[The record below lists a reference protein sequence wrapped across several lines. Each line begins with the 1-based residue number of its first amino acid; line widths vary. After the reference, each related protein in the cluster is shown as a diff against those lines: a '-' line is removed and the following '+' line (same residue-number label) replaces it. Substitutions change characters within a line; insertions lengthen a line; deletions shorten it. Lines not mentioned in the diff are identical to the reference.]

1 MADAQTEDSRCLTS
15 FLHTLHFD
23 IFRSS
28 CNFKNYYHGQLCCVS
43 YKFPKVYIDG
53 PNGAPTQHYRKY
65 DILLLIGLAIRATPF
80 ISELKNMLNNLKS
93 NKVIFLDNALCIPLR
108 NSRIINSSELTELVK
123 HEVKSIHGSEIGN
136 LRYNGSRGPSST
148 RSLESK
154 DLSNGSKKL
163 WMRLLSLGYLQKPR
177 CICLNHSARAGRVPA
192 TSIITSLLGW

>member
-1 MADAQTEDSRCLTS
+1 VADAQTEDSRCLTS

-23 IFRSS
+23 VFRSS

-43 YKFPKVYIDG
+43 YKIYIDG
-53 PNGAPTQHYRKY
+53 PNRAPTQHYRKY

-80 ISELKNMLNNLKS
+80 ISVLKNMLNNLKS
-93 NKVIFLDNALCIPLR
+93 NKVIFLYNAFCIPLR

-123 HEVKSIHGSEIGN
+123 HEVKSIGSEIGN
-136 LRYNGSRGPSST
+136 FRYNGSRGPSST

-163 WMRLLSLGYLQKPR
+163 
-177 CICLNHSARAGRVPA
+177 
-192 TSIITSLLGW
+192 